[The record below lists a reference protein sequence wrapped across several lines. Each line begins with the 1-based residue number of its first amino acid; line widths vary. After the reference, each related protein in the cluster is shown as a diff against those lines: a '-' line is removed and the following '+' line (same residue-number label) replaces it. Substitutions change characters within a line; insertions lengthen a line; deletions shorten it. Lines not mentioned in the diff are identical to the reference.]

1 MSPTASYA
9 YVENAFDETA
19 KNFVALKALAPMVVE
34 AAERITASLKN
45 GGKVLFCGNGG
56 SAADAQHLA
65 AELLGRYLSERAPLA
80 AIALNSNSST
90 VSAIANDY
98 GFDETFARQIT
109 GLGREGDVLVAI
121 STSGN
126 SANVIHAV
134 HAAQKAGIL
143 CIALTGRG
151 GGALAPLCDIALQ
164 VPSDATPRIQEM
176 HIAVGHMIC
185 DLIEKAFA

>member
-1 MSPTASYA
+1 MTPTTSRA
-9 YVENAFDETA
+9 YVEAAFDETA
-19 KNFVALKALAPMVVE
+19 ENFIALKTLAPTLIE
-34 AAERITASLKN
+34 AAEKIAASLKD

-65 AELLGRYLSERAPLA
+65 AELLGRYLAERAPLA

-98 GFDETFARQIT
+98 GFDEAFARQIT
-109 GLGREGDVLVAI
+109 GLGRKGDVLVAI

-126 SANVIHAV
+126 SANIVR
-134 HAAQKAGIL
+134 AAEAARESGL
-143 CIALTGRG
+143 TCIGLSGADG
-151 GGALAPLCDIALQ
+151 GDLAPLCDIALT
-164 VPSDATPRIQEM
+164 VPSDKTPRIQEM

-185 DLIEKAFA
+185 DLVEKKFT